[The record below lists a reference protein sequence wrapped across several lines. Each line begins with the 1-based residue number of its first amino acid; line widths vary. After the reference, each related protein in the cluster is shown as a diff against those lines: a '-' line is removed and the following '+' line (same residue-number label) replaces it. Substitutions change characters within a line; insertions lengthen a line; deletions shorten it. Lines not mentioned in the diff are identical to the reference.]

1 MPTTDPRI
9 DAYIRKA
16 QPFAHDILTW
26 FRDVVHEACP
36 EVEETIKWSFPH
48 FDYKG
53 VFCSMAAFKAHA
65 TFGFWKQQ
73 LLA

>member
-16 QPFAHDILTW
+16 APFARPILNYL
-26 FRDVVHEACP
+26 REVVHDACP
-36 EVEETIKWSFPH
+36 EVEETMKWSFPH

-53 VFCSMAAFKAHA
+53 MLCSMAAFKA
-65 TFGFWKQQ
+65 Q
-73 LLA
+73 